1 MWTAVGQYVGG
12 KVLTAIL
19 VVLAFGCGLWAW
31 KHPEQLQAFGHV
43 LKYVAIWIGIALV
56 LPWAVFPVVPWVVK
70 RDSNVAA
77 GLLLAGITALDVV
90 VALLMAG
97 TRGNGTLTWMVLLLG
112 FLSAGVYN
120 FVVCNFQANRIE
132 DSL

>member
-1 MWTAVGQYVGG
+1 MGG

-43 LKYVAIWIGIALV
+43 LKYVGIWIGIALV

-90 VALLMAG
+90 VALLMTG
-97 TRGNGTLTWMVLLLG
+97 VRQNGTLTWMVLLLG

-132 DSL
+132 DAL